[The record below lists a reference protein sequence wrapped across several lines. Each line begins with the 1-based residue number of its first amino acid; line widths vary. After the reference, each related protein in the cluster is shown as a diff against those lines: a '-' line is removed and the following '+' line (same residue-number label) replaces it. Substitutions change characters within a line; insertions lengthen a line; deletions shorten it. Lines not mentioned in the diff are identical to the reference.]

1 MSQKLEAAIDSIGER
16 AHRICE
22 FLHEIEP
29 GEPVDTD
36 ALREAIHDCANVTAS
51 MQSLKRVAAK
61 L

>member
-1 MSQKLEAAIDSIGER
+1 MSQKLEAAIEAVHAR

-29 GEPVDTD
+29 GEPVDED
-36 ALREAIHDCANVTAS
+36 ALKEAIHDCANVTAS